1 MTKVLSLLLIV
12 SLALNMYLLIRL
24 SNLEELNTKLHS
36 SEQVSANANARSTQQ
51 TKNKTDNRFVNT
63 SNATQQNKGIPSQLA
78 NENKERLSKA
88 ANDAYEAPQELQ
100 SEDLLLLLEELQA
113 AKQYADMVLPLRE
126 YLKLYPNDYRAWLIE
141 ADLIF
146 HTEPLNVAVAY
157 YYSLLDKN
165 IPDVEKKGI
174 VSLIKVN
181 TNNVIKQLT
190 GDGAW
195 ELLATFLEPLIQI
208 DPLNNRYLLALAR
221 AYGEQEQFALM
232 ENALAGIR
240 ANDIKVQKLRLAM
253 YQRAEA
259 RANGNVSD
267 SSDEDSLA
275 DAADELLDDT
285 VSLSKR
291 KVNVF
296 GANDQF
302 FVRTRFGRRSVSLLL
317 DTGASTTAIKQSVFE
332 RIPSKEKEFIGYFTV
347 QTAGGNIQAPLYRLE
362 SIMLDRIEVNN
373 VSVIILPNENLK
385 GPMAGLLGMNVLRAF
400 ELRFD
405 PEEQRMTLLER

>member
-1 MTKVLSLLLIV
+1 M
-12 SLALNMYLLIRL
+12 
-24 SNLEELNTKLHS
+24 
-36 SEQVSANANARSTQQ
+36 
-51 TKNKTDNRFVNT
+51 
-63 SNATQQNKGIPSQLA
+63 
-78 NENKERLSKA
+78 
-88 ANDAYEAPQELQ
+88 
-100 SEDLLLLLEELQA
+100 
-113 AKQYADMVLPLRE
+113 
-126 YLKLYPNDYRAWLIE
+126 
-141 ADLIF
+141 
-146 HTEPLNVAVAY
+146 AY

-195 ELLATFLEPLIQI
+195 ELLATFLEPLIQM

-259 RANGNVSD
+259 RANGSVSD

-317 DTGASTTAIKQSVFE
+317 DTGASPTAIKQSVFE

-347 QTAGGNIQAPLYRLE
+347 QTAGGSIQAPLYRLE

-385 GPMAGLLGMNVLRAF
+385 GSMAGLLGMNVLRAF